1 MKFANLRLDDEVILW
16 RKGAWPKQAKA
27 ITLRL
32 MNTFR
37 TGTWP
42 ARAARSLFRV
52 KEFAQRATAHGRLSS
67 GRLREDFAMRM
78 LQTKIETTVLCEPG
92 SRNAHGHLAR
102 FTTAVLWENEKWRA
116 PRSGEPTPWGSLCGS
131 LRSRNARW
139 TSCRARLIEK
149 IQ

>member
-1 MKFANLRLDDEVILW
+1 MAKGCLAKTSQGNHNEVNEYVSD
-16 RKGAWPKQAKA
+16 RNVA
-27 ITLRL
+27 
-32 MNTFR
+32 R
-37 TGTWP
+37 T
-42 ARAARSLFRV
+42 RSRSLFRV
-52 KEFAQRATAHGRLSS
+52 KESVQRATAHGRLSS

-102 FTTAVLWENEKWRA
+102 FTRAVLCENEKWRA